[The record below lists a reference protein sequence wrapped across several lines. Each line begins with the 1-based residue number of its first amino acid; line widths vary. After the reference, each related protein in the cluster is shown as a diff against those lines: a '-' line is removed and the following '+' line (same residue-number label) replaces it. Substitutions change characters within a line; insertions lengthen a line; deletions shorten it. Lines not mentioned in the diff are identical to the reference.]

1 MNESDTA
8 RGEQCERRTD
18 IKASQ
23 LTLDLCFTSFAFQ
36 MQAADALVL
45 LQLPV
50 DLHWL
55 QNSIALATE
64 NDLDVL
70 NSLDLFLD
78 KGKHRINSNDG
89 IICTWGLSVRD
100 FQRPVE
106 MLKQNRTTEPRSMDV
121 ETPQTTH
128 SCVLSFQL
136 SSHPQILFHLLSILF
151 SVLFAHFYF

>member
-1 MNESDTA
+1 MT
-8 RGEQCERRTD
+8 RGEQCERKTD

-23 LTLDLCFTSFAFQ
+23 PTLDLCFISFAFQ

-78 KGKHRINSNDG
+78 KGKHRINSNGG
-89 IICTWGLSVRD
+89 IICTWHLPVRQ
-100 FQRPVE
+100 FQRPVQ
-106 MLKQNRTTEPRSMDV
+106 MFKTKQNNRATEHRCGNSTDRSLLCPFLLTLRPPPD
-121 ETPQTTH
+121 
-128 SCVLSFQL
+128 
-136 SSHPQILFHLLSILF
+136 SSP
-151 SVLFAHFYF
+151 FA